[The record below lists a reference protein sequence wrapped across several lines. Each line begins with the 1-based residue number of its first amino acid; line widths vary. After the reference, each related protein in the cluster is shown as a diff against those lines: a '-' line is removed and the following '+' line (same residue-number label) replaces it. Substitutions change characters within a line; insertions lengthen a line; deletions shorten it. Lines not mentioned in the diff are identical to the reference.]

1 MELCIQEIHY
11 QGEHERTLTDGKME
25 IRFIVGS
32 DSLLI
37 ICNTK
42 LTVHFSTDTDT
53 NSGNDIQDS
62 SLGLSRQ
69 FFPPH
74 INMLSLVEISVD

>member
-42 LTVHFSTDTDT
+42 LTVHFSTDT
-53 NSGNDIQDS
+53 NSRNGIQDS

-74 INMLSLVEISVD
+74 INMLSLVEISVN

>member
-37 ICNTK
+37 ISNTK
-42 LTVHFSTDTDT
+42 LTVHFSTDT
-53 NSGNDIQDS
+53 NSKKGIQDS

-69 FFPPH
+69 YFCPH
-74 INMLSLVEISVD
+74 INMLSLVEISVN